1 MLLVIQ
7 ESLLLKNIVIPLT
20 PKRKQR
26 IISASCCRS
35 INLVTNVTV
44 ILSTLVC
51 LSSTAFAQSAPP
63 PGVTIP
69 PETPDT
75 IERITPQPNES
86 PNPLPQEPPAEP
98 PKPSLETP
106 PTTESPDS
114 TFRQGTRILIKKIEV
129 RGSTVLQDKIQKL
142 IEPLEK
148 KGEVTFEELLQLRSE
163 ITQLYLKN
171 GYVTSGAFLP
181 NNQDISSGTIKI
193 QVVEGELE
201 NIELSGLNRL
211 QRGYVRSRLR
221 RATSK
226 PLNQKRLEEALQLL
240 QLDPL
245 ISRVNAELTAG
256 STPGRNILQ
265 VQIQEAQAFHAGVS
279 IDNTQSP
286 SIGSLQGGVFI
297 THDNVLGFGD
307 RFNAEYGRTEGLNLY
322 DINYTVPINSLN
334 GTIGFRYSNT
344 DSRIIEDPFEEL
356 DIKSKTQTYS
366 LSIRQPL
373 YRTPTSEFALGLS
386 LDLRRNQTFI
396 LDDLPYSFSE
406 GPENG
411 KSKVTVVRFSQDW
424 VNRNA
429 NRVLAARSQF
439 SLGINAFD
447 ATNNDTGTDGQF
459 FSWLGQ
465 FQWVQRLSPKAL
477 LLARLN
483 AQLTGD
489 SLLSLEKFSIGG
501 FDTVRGYRQN
511 QLVTDNGVTGSLE
524 VRFPPISSYT
534 ALQLAPFFDI
544 GTTWNNRAENPDPQ
558 TIASLGLGL
567 IWQPSRTLY
576 LRLDYGVPLIDIDNQ
591 GDSLQDKGLYF
602 SLRYQPF

>member
-1 MLLVIQ
+1 MD
-7 ESLLLKNIVIPLT
+7 NIVIHLT
-20 PKRKQR
+20 PRRQQH
-26 IISASCCRS
+26 IVSTGCCKY
-35 INLVTNVTV
+35 INLATSATV
-44 ILSTLVC
+44 ILSTFVC
-51 LSSTAFAQSAPP
+51 LSSTAFAQSTPP

-69 PETPDT
+69 PETPDA

-86 PNPLPQEPPAEP
+86 PSPPPQEPPAQP
-98 PKPSLETP
+98 PKPSLKTP
-106 PTTESPDS
+106 PTQESPDV
-114 TFRQGTRILIKKIEV
+114 TFPQGTRIPIKKIEV
-129 RGSTVLQDKIQKL
+129 LKSTVLQDQIQDL

-148 KGEVTFEELLQLRSE
+148 KGEATFEELLQLRAA
-163 ITQLYLKN
+163 ITQLYIDK
-171 GYVTSGAFLP
+171 GYITSGAFLP
-181 NNQDISSGTIKI
+181 NNQDISSGVIKI

-211 QRGYVRSRLR
+211 QTGYVRSRLR

-256 STPGRNILQ
+256 STPGKNILQ
-265 VQIQEAQAFHAGVS
+265 VQIKEAPAFHAGVF

-297 THDNVLGFGD
+297 AHDNVLGFGD
-307 RFNAEYGRTEGLNLY
+307 RFNAEYGKTEGLSLY
-322 DINYTVPINSLN
+322 DINYTIPINSLN

-356 DIKSKTQTYS
+356 DIKSETQTYS
-366 LSIRQPL
+366 LSVRQPL
-373 YRTPTSEFALGLS
+373 YRTPTAEFALGLS

-396 LDDLPYSFSE
+396 LDDFPYSFSE

-411 KSKVTVVRFSQDW
+411 KSKVTVIRFSQDW

-429 NRVLAARSQF
+429 KRVLAARSQF
-439 SLGINAFD
+439 SLGIGAFD

-465 FQWVQRLSPKAL
+465 FQWVQRLSPRTL

-489 SLLSLEKFSIGG
+489 SLLSLEKLSIGG

-511 QLVTDNGVTGSLE
+511 QLVADNGIAGSLE

-567 IWQPSRTLY
+567 IWQPTRSLY

>member
-1 MLLVIQ
+1 M
-7 ESLLLKNIVIPLT
+7 
-20 PKRKQR
+20 
-26 IISASCCRS
+26 
-35 INLVTNVTV
+35 NLVTNVTV

>member
-1 MLLVIQ
+1 M
-7 ESLLLKNIVIPLT
+7 
-20 PKRKQR
+20 
-26 IISASCCRS
+26 
-35 INLVTNVTV
+35 
-44 ILSTLVC
+44 
-51 LSSTAFAQSAPP
+51 
-63 PGVTIP
+63 
-69 PETPDT
+69 
-75 IERITPQPNES
+75 
-86 PNPLPQEPPAEP
+86 
-98 PKPSLETP
+98 
-106 PTTESPDS
+106 
-114 TFRQGTRILIKKIEV
+114 
-129 RGSTVLQDKIQKL
+129 
-142 IEPLEK
+142 EK
-148 KGEVTFEELLQLRSE
+148 KGKVTFEELLQLRSN
-163 ITQLYLKN
+163 ITQVYLDN

-256 STPGRNILQ
+256 STPGRNILE

-286 SIGSLQGGVFI
+286 SIGSLQGSVFI
-297 THDNVLGFGD
+297 AHDNVLGFGD

-322 DINYTVPINSLN
+322 DINYTIPINSLN

-356 DIKSKTQTYS
+356 DIKSETQTYS
-366 LSIRQPL
+366 LSVRQPL

-396 LDDLPYSFSE
+396 LDDIPYSFSE

-411 KSKVTVVRFSQDW
+411 ESKVTVIRFSQDW

-465 FQWVQRLSPKAL
+465 FQWVQRLSPRTL

-489 SLLSLEKFSIGG
+489 SLLSLEKLSIGG

-511 QLVTDNGVTGSLE
+511 QLVADNGVAGSLE
-524 VRFPPISSYT
+524 VRFPPIASYT

-544 GTTWNNRAENPDPQ
+544 GTTWNNQAENPAPQ

-567 IWQPSRTLY
+567 IWQPSRSLY
-576 LRLDYGVPLIDIDNQ
+576 LRLDYGVPLIDVDNQ
-591 GDSLQDKGLYF
+591 GDSLQDKGLHF
-602 SLRYQPF
+602 LCGIRRLIVLLIANC

>member
-1 MLLVIQ
+1 MD
-7 ESLLLKNIVIPLT
+7 NILIHLT
-20 PKRKQR
+20 PSRKQH
-26 IISASCCRS
+26 ILGTGCCKYT
-35 INLVTNVTV
+35 NLATFFTV
-44 ILSTLVC
+44 ILSTFAC

-69 PETPDT
+69 PDTPDT

-86 PNPLPQEPPAEP
+86 PSPLPQEPPAQP

-106 PTTESPDS
+106 PAQESPDV
-114 TFRQGTRILIKKIEV
+114 TFPQGTRIPIKKIEV
-129 RGSTVLQDKIQKL
+129 LKSTVLQDQIQDL

-148 KGEVTFEELLQLRSE
+148 KGEATFEELLQLRSA
-163 ITQLYLKN
+163 ITQLYIDK
-171 GYVTSGAFLP
+171 GYITSGAFLP
-181 NNQDISSGTIKI
+181 NNQDISSGVITI

-211 QRGYVRSRLR
+211 QTGYVRSRLR

-256 STPGRNILQ
+256 STPGKNILQ
-265 VQIQEAQAFHAGVS
+265 VQIQEAPAFHAGVF

-297 THDNVLGFGD
+297 AHDNVLGFGD

-322 DINYTVPINSLN
+322 DINYTIPINSLN

-356 DIKSKTQTYS
+356 DIKSETQTYS
-366 LSIRQPL
+366 LSVRQPL
-373 YRTPTSEFALGLS
+373 YRSPTSEFALGLS

-396 LDDLPYSFSE
+396 LDDFPYSFSE

-411 KSKVTVVRFSQDW
+411 KSKVTVIRFSQDW

-439 SLGINAFD
+439 SLGIGAFD

-465 FQWVQRLSPKAL
+465 FQWVQRLSPRAL

-489 SLLSLEKFSIGG
+489 SLLSLEKLSIGG

-511 QLVTDNGVTGSLE
+511 QLVADNGVTGSLE

-544 GTTWNNRAENPDPQ
+544 GTTWNNRVENPDPQ

-567 IWQPSRTLY
+567 IWQPSRSLY
-576 LRLDYGVPLIDIDNQ
+576 LRLDYGVPLIDVDNQ

>member
-1 MLLVIQ
+1 MA
-7 ESLLLKNIVIPLT
+7 T
-20 PKRKQR
+20 F
-26 IISASCCRS
+26 
-35 INLVTNVTV
+35 VTA
-44 ILSTLVC
+44 ILSTFVC

-69 PETPDT
+69 PDAPDT

-86 PNPLPQEPPAEP
+86 PSPLPQAPPADS

-106 PTTESPDS
+106 STQESPDV
-114 TFRQGTRILIKKIEV
+114 TFPQGTRIPIKKIEV
-129 RGSTVLQDKIQKL
+129 LGSTVLQDKIQEL

-148 KGEVTFEELLQLRSE
+148 KGEVTFEELLQLRSQ
-163 ITQLYLKN
+163 ITQLYLDN

-181 NNQDISSGTIKI
+181 NNQDISSGVVKI
-193 QVVEGELE
+193 QIVEGELE
-201 NIELSGLNRL
+201 NIELTGLNRL
-211 QRGYVRSRLR
+211 QTGYVRSRLR

-256 STPGRNILQ
+256 STPGQNILQ
-265 VQIQEAQAFHAGVS
+265 VQIQEAPAFHAGVS
-279 IDNTQSP
+279 IENTQSP
-286 SIGSLQGGVFI
+286 SIGSLQGSVFI
-297 THDNVLGFGD
+297 AHDNVLGFGD

-322 DINYTVPINSLN
+322 DINYTIPINSLN

-344 DSRIIEDPFEEL
+344 DSRIIEDQFEEL
-356 DIKSKTQTYS
+356 DIKSETQTYS

-373 YRTPTSEFALGLS
+373 YRTPTAEFALGLS

-411 KSKVTVVRFSQDW
+411 RSKVTVIRFSQDW

-439 SLGINAFD
+439 SLGIGAFD
-447 ATNNDTGTDGQF
+447 ATINDTGTDGQF

-465 FQWVQRLSPKAL
+465 FQWVQRLSPTAL

-489 SLLSLEKFSIGG
+489 SLLSLEKLSIGG

-511 QLVTDNGVTGSLE
+511 QLVADNGVAGSLE

-544 GTTWNNRAENPDPQ
+544 GTTWNNRAENPEPQ

-567 IWQPSRTLY
+567 IWQPSRSLY
-576 LRLDYGVPLIDIDNQ
+576 LRLDYGVPLIDVDNQ

>member
-1 MLLVIQ
+1 MQ
-7 ESLLLKNIVIPLT
+7 R
-20 PKRKQR
+20 RKQH
-26 IISASCCRS
+26 IVSTGCCKYISLATS
-35 INLVTNVTV
+35 VTV
-44 ILSTLVC
+44 ILSTFVC

-69 PETPDT
+69 PDTPDT

-86 PNPLPQEPPAEP
+86 PSPLPQEPPAQP

-106 PTTESPDS
+106 PTQESPDV
-114 TFRQGTRILIKKIEV
+114 TFPQGTRIPIKKIEV
-129 RGSTVLQDKIQKL
+129 LGSTVLQDHIQEL

-148 KGEVTFEELLQLRSE
+148 KGEATFEELLQLRAA
-163 ITQLYLKN
+163 ITQVYIDK
-171 GYVTSGAFLP
+171 GYITSGAFLP
-181 NNQDISSGTIKI
+181 NNQDISRGVITI

-211 QRGYVRSRLR
+211 KTGYVRSRLR

-256 STPGRNILQ
+256 STPGKNILQ
-265 VQIQEAQAFHAGVS
+265 VQIQEAAAFHAGVF

-297 THDNVLGFGD
+297 AHDNVLGFGD
-307 RFNAEYGRTEGLNLY
+307 RFNAEYGKTEGLNLY
-322 DINYTVPINSLN
+322 DINYTIPINSLN

-356 DIKSKTQTYS
+356 DIKSETQTYS
-366 LSIRQPL
+366 LNVRQPL
-373 YRTPTSEFALGLS
+373 YRSPTSEFALGLS

-396 LDDLPYSFSE
+396 LDDFPYSFSE

-411 KSKVTVVRFSQDW
+411 KSKVTVIRFSQDW

-429 NRVLAARSQF
+429 KRVLAARSQF
-439 SLGINAFD
+439 SLGIGAFD

-465 FQWVQRLSPKAL
+465 FQWVQRLSPRAL

-489 SLLSLEKFSIGG
+489 SLLSLEKLSIGG

-511 QLVTDNGVTGSLE
+511 QLVADNGVTGSLE

-544 GTTWNNRAENPDPQ
+544 GTTWNNRGENPDPQ

-567 IWQPSRTLY
+567 IWQPTRSLY

-591 GDSLQDKGLYF
+591 GDSLQDQGLYF

>member
-1 MLLVIQ
+1 LD
-7 ESLLLKNIVIPLT
+7 IVIHLT
-20 PKRKQR
+20 QRRKQH
-26 IISASCCRS
+26 IVGTGCCKS
-35 INLVTNVTV
+35 INLVTDITV
-44 ILSTLVC
+44 ILSTIVC

-69 PETPDT
+69 PETPET

-86 PNPLPQEPPAEP
+86 PSPLPQKPPAEP

-106 PTTESPDS
+106 PTTEPPD
-114 TFRQGTRILIKKIEV
+114 TTTGQDTRIPIKKIEV
-129 RGSTVLQDKIQKL
+129 VGSTVLQDKIQKL

-148 KGEVTFEELLQLRSE
+148 KGEVTFEQLLQLRSN
-163 ITQLYLKN
+163 ITQLYLDN

-221 RATSK
+221 RATSR

-286 SIGSLQGGVFI
+286 SIGSLQGSVFI
-297 THDNVLGFGD
+297 AHDNVLGFGD
-307 RFNAEYGRTEGLNLY
+307 RFNAEYGRTQGLNLY
-322 DINYTVPINSLN
+322 DINYTIPINSLN

-344 DSRIIEDPFEEL
+344 DSRIIEDRFEDL

-366 LSIRQPL
+366 LSIRQPV
-373 YRTPTSEFALGLS
+373 YRTPTSEFALGLA

-411 KSKVTVVRFSQDW
+411 ESKVTVIRFSQDW

-459 FSWLGQ
+459 FAWLGQ
-465 FQWVQRLSPKAL
+465 FQWVQRLSPRAL

-489 SLLSLEKFSIGG
+489 SLLSLEKLSIGG
-501 FDTVRGYRQN
+501 LETVRGYRQN
-511 QLVTDNGVTGSLE
+511 QLVADNGVTGSLE

-534 ALQLAPFFDI
+534 ALQLAPFFEI
-544 GTTWNNRAENPDPQ
+544 GTTWNNRAENPDPR

-567 IWQPSRTLY
+567 IWQPSRSLS
-576 LRLDYGVPLIDIDNQ
+576 LRLDYGVPLIDVDNE
-591 GDSLQDKGLYF
+591 GNSLQDKGLYF

>member
-1 MLLVIQ
+1 M
-7 ESLLLKNIVIPLT
+7 
-20 PKRKQR
+20 PKRQQH
-26 IISASCCRS
+26 IVGTGCCKY
-35 INLVTNVTV
+35 INLAISVTV
-44 ILSTLVC
+44 SLSTFIC
-51 LSSTAFAQSAPP
+51 LFPTAFAQSAPP

-86 PNPLPQEPPAEP
+86 PSPLPQEPPTEP

-106 PTTESPDS
+106 PTQESPEA
-114 TFRQGTRILIKKIEV
+114 TFGEESRIPIKKIEV
-129 RGSTVLQDKIQKL
+129 LGSTVLQDKIQKL

-148 KGEVTFEELLQLRSE
+148 KGKVTFEELLQLRSN
-163 ITQLYLKN
+163 ITQVYLDN

-256 STPGRNILQ
+256 STPGRNILE

-286 SIGSLQGGVFI
+286 SIGSLQGSVFI
-297 THDNVLGFGD
+297 AHDNVLGFGD

-322 DINYTVPINSLN
+322 DINYTIPINSLN

-356 DIKSKTQTYS
+356 DIKSETQTYS
-366 LSIRQPL
+366 LSVRQPL

-396 LDDLPYSFSE
+396 LDDIPYSFSE

-411 KSKVTVVRFSQDW
+411 ESKVTVIRFSQDW

-465 FQWVQRLSPKAL
+465 FQWVQRLSPRTL

-489 SLLSLEKFSIGG
+489 SLLSLEKLSIGG

-511 QLVTDNGVTGSLE
+511 QLVADNGVAGSLE
-524 VRFPPISSYT
+524 VRFPPIASYT

-544 GTTWNNRAENPDPQ
+544 GTTWNNQAENPAPQ

-567 IWQPSRTLY
+567 IWQPSRSLY
-576 LRLDYGVPLIDIDNQ
+576 LRLDYGVPLIDVDNQ
-591 GDSLQDKGLYF
+591 GDSLQDKGLHF
-602 SLRYQPF
+602 SLRYQAF